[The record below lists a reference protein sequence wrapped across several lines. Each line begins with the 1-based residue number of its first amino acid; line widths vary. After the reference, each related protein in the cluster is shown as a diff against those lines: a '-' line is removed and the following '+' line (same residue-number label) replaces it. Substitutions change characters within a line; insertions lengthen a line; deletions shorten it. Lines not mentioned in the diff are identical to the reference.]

1 MACYDYPVEPSQ
13 WGRSPALRKEGK
25 RIMKH
30 LSRKL
35 LSLLMALAIVC
46 TMVPA
51 ALASTMMSG
60 TISNGTYTL
69 NLTRTYP
76 SGDYYVSIPNYSS
89 ATFGVNYSLTNS
101 ATGVQVVENPTYV
114 TYDWKLSRTDNMST
128 PVSYGTSS
136 TCTVQGTN
144 LAYYNNTGYWD
155 TNYYGYAYILSCT
168 VTATTATGIVLST
181 AIDWSINGNYNNNY
195 NYGSINPSVTVYDT
209 NPGYGLGDTDD
220 VGNRSIISQIEGA
233 LPSGC
238 TLRYVTFQNT
248 THTNGNLNASTYTSY
263 YDNYSY
269 NYGTGYNSLSSVVF
283 TPSTY
288 NGTAT
293 FGFTAYASY
302 YNNADQTFYGTM
314 SFKVEEGTSG
324 AAIAYSGKTGDTIY
338 FDSADFQNF
347 WSGIYSRGTLS
358 YVRFTSVS
366 SGTLYGDHSGA
377 SRITVGPA
385 SSATSCYA
393 SPSSSQNSLSSVA
406 YVPSGSAKSVTIRFT
421 AYGSTSGSGSN
432 TTRSGVVNI
441 AYVDSTASPI
451 NYEATAGTS
460 ISLSGGDF
468 TDMYRSVV
476 GSSASTVN
484 IKLRSVPT
492 NGALY
497 YQSRALTSSNIGEYT
512 FSSNTRGSYRIS
524 DISYTP
530 GSSGATDT
538 VEYACYNGGT
548 LRFIGTITFTSTPAV
563 VNNLVINYSC
573 GKDGVTFNYMD
584 FFGSGAAMAS
594 SSYLMFGTPSSGG
607 LYVNDAPVNSATQFA
622 FYTSPGSGYQ
632 SLNSLV
638 YKPAAGF
645 NGTATISFTAFNLN
659 HTMAANGT
667 VNISV
672 TQPATTTPTT
682 PTTPGTTTPG
692 AFKDTPANAWYADA
706 VAALVKSGVISGYDD
721 GTFRPKNKVTYG
733 EALKMIMRAAG
744 YSAQPEGSGADW
756 AINYKTVAVTDG
768 LVGEE
773 IVLSSAIDRN
783 TVAAIAAKALHL
795 TPVTEGASPFVDS
808 NDGYARALYQANIIT
823 GDASSGS
830 NYYKGGDTITRA
842 EISAV
847 IYRINNY
854 KGAVNNTPDTN
865 VPGWLQS

>member
-1 MACYDYPVEPSQ
+1 
-13 WGRSPALRKEGK
+13 
-25 RIMKH
+25 MKH
-30 LSRKL
+30 LSQKL
-35 LSLLMALAIVC
+35 LSLLMTLAIVC
-46 TMVPA
+46 TMAPA
-51 ALASTMMSG
+51 ALAASATVAG
-60 TISNGTYTL
+60 TTNTYTYTL

-89 ATFGVNYSLTNS
+89 ATFSVNRTVSSTDSN
-101 ATGVQVVENPTYV
+101 TGAVTDVSGSITST
-114 TYDWKLSRTDNMST
+114 TYDWKLYRADN
-128 PVSYGTSS
+128 TSS
-136 TCTVQGTN
+136 VYKDYGAAAGSSCTVSGAD

-155 TNYYGYAYILSCT
+155 PNYGYGYGYAYILRCT
-168 VTATTATGIVLST
+168 VVTVCSGIQLT
-181 AIDWSINGNYNNNY
+181 NTIDWSINGNYNNNNY
-195 NYGSINPSVTVYDT
+195 YGSINPSVTVYDT
-209 NPGYGLGDTDD
+209 SPGYGLGDTDD
-220 VGNRSIISQIEGA
+220 VGNRSIISQIESA
-233 LPSGC
+233 LPSGY
-238 TLRYVTFQNT
+238 TLRYVTFQNN
-248 THTNGNLNASTYTSY
+248 THTNGNLNASLNTSY

-269 NYGTGYNSLSSVVF
+269 NYGTGYNALSSVVF

-302 YNNADQTFYGTM
+302 YNNYSATYDRTFYGTM

-324 AAIAYSGKTGDTIY
+324 TAIAYSGKTGDTIY

-347 WSGIYSRGTLS
+347 WTGIYSRGSLS

-451 NYEATAGTS
+451 NYEATAGSS
-460 ISLSGGDF
+460 ITLDGSDF
-468 TDMYRSVV
+468 TDMYHNMV

-497 YQSRALTSSNIGEYT
+497 YQSRALTSANIGEYT
-512 FSSNTRGSYRIS
+512 FSSNTRGSYRIA

-530 GSSGATDT
+530 GASGASDT

-548 LRFIGTITFTSTPAV
+548 LRFIGTITFTTAPAV
-563 VNNLVINYSC
+563 ANNLVINYSC
-573 GKDGVTFNYMD
+573 GKDGVNFNYMD
-584 FFGSGAAMAS
+584 FFSSSASVMS

-607 LYVNDAPVNSATQFA
+607 LYVDNAPVSSTTQFA

-632 SLNSLV
+632 NLSNLV

-667 VNISV
+667 VNITVS
-672 TQPATTTPTT
+672 QPATTT

-692 AFKDTPANAWYADA
+692 AFKDTPSDAWYADA
-706 VAALVKSGVISGYDD
+706 VASLVKAGVISGYDD
-721 GTFRPKNKVTYG
+721 GTFRPKNNVTYG

-744 YSAQPEGSGADW
+744 YSAQPEGTGANW
-756 AINYKTVAVTDG
+756 AEGYKTAAVADG
-768 LVGEE
+768 LVGAE
-773 IVLSSAIDRN
+773 IVLSNAIDRN

-808 NDGYARALYQANIIT
+808 NDGYARALYQAGIIT

-830 NYYKGGDTITRA
+830 NYYKGGNTITRA

-854 KGAVNNTPDTN
+854 KGTVGNTPDTN
-865 VPGWLQS
+865 TPGWLLS